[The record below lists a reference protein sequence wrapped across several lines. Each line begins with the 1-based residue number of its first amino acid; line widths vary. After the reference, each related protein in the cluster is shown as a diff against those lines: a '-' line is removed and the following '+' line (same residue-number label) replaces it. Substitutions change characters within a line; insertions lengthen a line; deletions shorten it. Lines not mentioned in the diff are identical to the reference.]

1 LSLSAKQ
8 QLSRTLAADYDA
20 WLAGQSVPSALY
32 AAPEVV
38 KDMRVLV
45 AAPRPVK
52 VAKVKPVKIPRPVK
66 VKVIKPPRVKVAKI
80 VRPKPAPKVAYH
92 DGRQVAALLLTAQVL
107 RDGAIDSRSLLR
119 SLTDFTAMTE
129 DSARH
134 FIGRWIKKG
143 VLIEHPYSACRG
155 GGRVIA
161 LAENVGTI
169 AAAAELT
176 GHRDGSDF
184 FRDWLALIGQ
194 DWARATQLPHK
205 STLQVLVKTLKQMVA
220 RGLLE
225 SAYRPNNRN
234 QIVMHY
240 RLARV

>member
-1 LSLSAKQ
+1 VSLSAKQ

-32 AAPEVV
+32 AAPVV
-38 KDMRVLV
+38 AKDMRVLV

-66 VKVIKPPRVKVAKI
+66 VIKLPRVKVAKI
-80 VRPKPAPKVAYH
+80 VRPKPAPKVVYQ
-92 DGRQVAALLLTAQVL
+92 DGKQAAALLLTAQVL

-161 LAENVGTI
+161 LAEHVSTI

-194 DWARATQLPHK
+194 DWVRATQLPLK
-205 STLQVLVKTLKQMVA
+205 STLQVLISTLKQMVA

-225 SAYRPNNRN
+225 SSYRPNNRN

>member
-8 QLSRTLAADYDA
+8 QLSRTLAADYEA

-32 AAPEVV
+32 AAPVV
-38 KDMRVLV
+38 AKDMRVLV

-52 VAKVKPVKIPRPVK
+52 VAKIKPVKIPRP

-92 DGRQVAALLLTAQVL
+92 DGKQVAALLLTAQVL

-143 VLIEHPYSACRG
+143 VLIEHPYPACRG

-161 LAENVGTI
+161 LAEHVSTI

-184 FRDWLALIGQ
+184 FRGWLALIGQ
-194 DWARATQLPHK
+194 DWVRATQLPLK
-205 STLQVLVKTLKQMVA
+205 STLQVLISTLKQMVA

-225 SAYRPNNRN
+225 SSYRPNNRN